1 MEKWNISSPS
11 YDSDIVNESLR
22 VSPWQGH
29 RNFIYDYFKYI
40 RPQTVI
46 ELGTHYG
53 CSFFAMC
60 QSMKDNH
67 LDSKLYAVDT
77 WEGDPQAGFYG
88 EEVWETVTA
97 TKQKFFGGQDTVFL
111 KMYFN
116 DAVKKFDDETFDLIH
131 IDGLHT
137 YEAVSEDFHNWLP
150 KLKKDGVMLFHDVDS
165 EKKYGTN
172 VFWEEIKRKY
182 PCFFEFSHSWGLG
195 ILFPKGKK
203 VYERL
208 IENRFEDKLWIYQY
222 KALYEYETIKTYDL
236 TRMADERYKAI
247 LLQNRMIAE
256 RDTTIA
262 SQKELI
268 DEKDEGIWNQTRMIE
283 ERDAAIISQKALID
297 EKDEGMRE
305 QSRMIEER
313 DAVITGQKALIDEK
327 DEGMREQSRM
337 IEERDAVITS
347 QKALID
353 EKDEGMREQSRM
365 IEERDAAITSQKAL
379 IDEKDEGMC
388 EQSRMI
394 DERDATIRE
403 QARIMEEQTERL
415 EHLEI
420 LLEKAREHKILFR
433 LMFHGET

>member
-1 MEKWNISSPS
+1 MEKWNISSPR
-11 YDSDIVNESLR
+11 YESDIVNKSLR

-88 EEVWETVTA
+88 DEVWETVTA
-97 TKQKFFGGQDTVFL
+97 TKQKFFSGQNTEFL

-172 VFWEEIKRKY
+172 IFWEEIKRKY

-236 TRMADERYKAI
+236 TRMADERYEAI
-247 LLQNRMIAE
+247 LQQNRMIAE

-268 DEKDEGIWNQTRMIE
+268 DEKDEGIGNQTRMIE
-283 ERDAAIISQKALID
+283 ERDAVIAGQKALIDERDAVITSQKVLIDEKDEGMRKQSRMIEERDAAITSQKALID
-297 EKDEGMRE
+297 EKDEGMR
-305 QSRMIEER
+305 
-313 DAVITGQKALIDEK
+313 K
-327 DEGMREQSRM
+327 QSRM

-353 EKDEGMREQSRM
+353 EKDEGMR
-365 IEERDAAITSQKAL
+365 K
-379 IDEKDEGMC
+379 
-388 EQSRMI
+388 QSRMI

-403 QARIMEEQTERL
+403 QALIMEEQAERL

-420 LLEKAREHKILFR
+420 LWEKAREHKLLFR